1 MTRRHLPVL
10 LADRLYVPEHKV
22 TREHKEAF
30 THIITQTAYVQEKGL
45 PKRCGTCSWWMK
57 AWKDNRDRKTFC
69 HNLGY
74 GEYDLCKDYE
84 VRSIKDVVEEEV
96 RTYKE
101 LPKHGYVAF
110 ARGDEGKL
118 REVFGDKLID
128 RAEDDRSTRS
138 LGIPLE
144 LGGPNK
150 VVLRDYQRPLIRTWR
165 KRGGIIIAP
174 TGCHRKGTLVR
185 LFDGSTKA
193 VERVKVGDR
202 LMGPDSTPRNV
213 LRLYRGKSQ
222 MYQVTP
228 VKGEPWVVTPDHV
241 LSLVQTQT
249 GEVTDVSVAE
259 WLNWSA
265 TQKHLHKLYR
275 TGVEYADAKVPLDPY
290 FLGVLLGDGSVS
302 GSIEVTNPD
311 PEILSFTRKKAKEW
325 GLRITEWTSG
335 GGCPRLRLAGRKGV
349 KNPLTEVLRELGV
362 HGTTAGTK
370 RVPDLYL
377 HSSRKHRLA
386 LLSGLLDTDGHLS
399 GGGYDYISKS
409 EQLSRDVAE
418 LARSVGLAAYVASCE
433 KRSQLGSG
441 GTYWRVSISGDCTV
455 IPCRVSRKKAGPR
468 RQSKDVRRTGFSV
481 KQVSTNE
488 RYYGFKLDGDQRYLL
503 EDFTV
508 THNSGKG
515 TMLCALIAKLKH
527 RVLILSQEVRH
538 LTAVMAELKES
549 TNIDELQKQYDTPLM
564 GMLQTKGRMAGK
576 VYPITFAT
584 FQLFSHSNG
593 RKLLKKI
600 KDKFGHAHVEEVHH
614 AAARTWFKT
623 LSTLNPLFRTGSTA
637 TMERKDQLHPVIF
650 DAIGPVV
657 AESKT
662 EMMPCEITYIKS
674 GVFVPEQALRRFGQY
689 KWGGM
694 LTYVGNRPELMDT
707 VTLNVMGDV
716 AKGYKPLVISERR
729 NFAIALA
736 KNLEILGA
744 KTKLIMGGE
753 KKTVK
758 QKRSLENQWKPVSDA
773 LARGDLNVIVG
784 TGVMNEAVNIPPLS
798 ALHLPFPSANP
809 GQEKQRAGRIR
820 RPMKGKPTPQIRVYT
835 FEGDPIAATG
845 CHKTRRGVYAKLG
858 FVTKGEQAPDRNPLV
873 AREVSAKPGSKIRS
887 LASLPVPVKARW
899 SGGGG

>member
-174 TGCHRKGTLVR
+174 TG
-185 LFDGSTKA
+185 A
-193 VERVKVGDR
+193 
-202 LMGPDSTPRNV
+202 
-213 LRLYRGKSQ
+213 
-222 MYQVTP
+222 
-228 VKGEPWVVTPDHV
+228 
-241 LSLVQTQT
+241 
-249 GEVTDVSVAE
+249 
-259 WLNWSA
+259 
-265 TQKHLHKLYR
+265 
-275 TGVEYADAKVPLDPY
+275 
-290 FLGVLLGDGSVS
+290 
-302 GSIEVTNPD
+302 
-311 PEILSFTRKKAKEW
+311 
-325 GLRITEWTSG
+325 
-335 GGCPRLRLAGRKGV
+335 
-349 KNPLTEVLRELGV
+349 
-362 HGTTAGTK
+362 
-370 RVPDLYL
+370 
-377 HSSRKHRLA
+377 
-386 LLSGLLDTDGHLS
+386 
-399 GGGYDYISKS
+399 
-409 EQLSRDVAE
+409 
-418 LARSVGLAAYVASCE
+418 
-433 KRSQLGSG
+433 
-441 GTYWRVSISGDCTV
+441 
-455 IPCRVSRKKAGPR
+455 
-468 RQSKDVRRTGFSV
+468 
-481 KQVSTNE
+481 
-488 RYYGFKLDGDQRYLL
+488 
-503 EDFTV
+503 
-508 THNSGKG
+508 GKG